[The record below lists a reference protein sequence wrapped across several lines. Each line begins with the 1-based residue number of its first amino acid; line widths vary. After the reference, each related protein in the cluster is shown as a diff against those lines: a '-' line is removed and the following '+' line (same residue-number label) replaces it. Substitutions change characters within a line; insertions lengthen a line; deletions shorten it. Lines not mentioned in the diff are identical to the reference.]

1 MYYPGGVYMATYGR
15 RPPRRRDERLKEIAV
30 DSGRN
35 ITGITGAGIAEE
47 ASRIGGVA
55 PAAVTSVPEIKGPW
69 MRDQITLSME
79 AKLILLES
87 RAHNQLSLADL
98 NYMNSITILELR
110 NGIYVKIEP
119 TGCYCLSW
127 RPN

>member
-1 MYYPGGVYMATYGR
+1 MATYGK

-30 DSGRN
+30 DRGRN
-35 ITGITGAGIAEE
+35 ITGITGAGLTEE
-47 ASRIGGVA
+47 TSRISGVTPTA
-55 PAAVTSVPEIKGPW
+55 TGAISDIKGPW

-87 RAHNQLSLADL
+87 RASHQLSLSDL
-98 NYMNSITILELR
+98 NYTNSVTILELR

-127 RPN
+127 QPN